1 MKLKIVYRLSWS
13 PLTHDLGCP
22 ACPHLP
28 PLPLTTTTPGPD
40 CLRPPSTCRVNS
52 VLTGRRALGQIPSA
66 WSSGPYSVFPQRRG
80 KPLLYHVTPGIN
92 SALRGGSV
100 CPLGRQPSILVCAAI
115 ALLLSQPV
123 HSRKAPSFP
132 PHDQKV
138 QCFFQNKKQSFPS
151 CGFPFVLLLNRKHLR
166 LLNYG
171 IPCLK
176 SSRLQGLIREYP
188 FT

>member
-1 MKLKIVYRLSWS
+1 MKLKIVYRLSWR

-28 PLPLTTTTPGPD
+28 PPPLTTTTPGPD

-66 WSSGPYSVFPQRRG
+66 WRSGPYSVFPQRRG

-100 CPLGRQPSILVCAAI
+100 CPLGRQPSVLVCAAI

-132 PHDQKV
+132 AMI
-138 QCFFQNKKQSFPS
+138 KKFSVFS
-151 CGFPFVLLLNRKHLR
+151 K
-166 LLNYG
+166 
-171 IPCLK
+171 IK
-176 SSRLQGLIREYP
+176 SSLFPHVDFPLSSC
-188 FT
+188 